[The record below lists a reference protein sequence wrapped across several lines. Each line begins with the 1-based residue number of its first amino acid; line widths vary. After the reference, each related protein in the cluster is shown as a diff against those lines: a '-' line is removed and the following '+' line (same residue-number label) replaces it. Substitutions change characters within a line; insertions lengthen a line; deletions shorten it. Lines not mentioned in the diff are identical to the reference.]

1 MEKINTN
8 IEKKNKGKTT
18 FHFRVKTVSDRF
30 IIAQTRAEALEIL
43 KENWR
48 SGNNQ
53 Y

>member
-8 IEKKNKGKTT
+8 IEKRKTM

-53 Y
+53 H